1 MRQVYDVIVIGAGPA
16 GCAAARTLAK
26 ANLSVGLFD
35 KAVFPRDK
43 ICGDALIPD
52 AHHALEKLGLVER
65 VTRIAFPAQGMRLI
79 GFDGSNV
86 LVRAAGAC
94 VPRLKLDELLVKSA
108 VEGGAEFLPG
118 HELVNVVNED
128 ATKYR
133 VEFSYGAGSV
143 AARAE
148 WVLLATGAAVKP
160 IRQAGLL
167 LRAESKSFAVRQ
179 YVRNERVSKNFKELV
194 FAFDHTVKGGYG
206 WVFPGPDAIFNIG
219 IGFFGSAHKH
229 SNSRRTYERFIASL
243 PLARDLMRD
252 GEIMS
257 PLKGSPL
264 RTGLSG
270 AHLAKGGLMGIG
282 ECVGTTFPLTG
293 EGIGKA
299 METGMLAAD
308 AIINQS
314 HLGRSAVARA
324 YTLGIS
330 HLQPKYEVYR
340 KAEFL
345 FNWPYLTNKLV
356 THAAGD
362 LYFRNKLEG
371 LFNETTDPAFL
382 LTLSGWRKILFGSGN
397 EART

>member
-1 MRQVYDVIVIGAGPA
+1 M
-16 GCAAARTLAK
+16 
-26 ANLSVGLFD
+26 
-35 KAVFPRDK
+35 
-43 ICGDALIPD
+43 
-52 AHHALEKLGLVER
+52 
-65 VTRIAFPAQGMRLI
+65 
-79 GFDGSNV
+79 
-86 LVRAAGAC
+86 
-94 VPRLKLDELLVKSA
+94 
-108 VEGGAEFLPG
+108 
-118 HELVNVVNED
+118 
-128 ATKYR
+128 
-133 VEFSYGAGSV
+133 
-143 AARAE
+143 
-148 WVLLATGAAVKP
+148 
-160 IRQAGLL
+160 
-167 LRAESKSFAVRQ
+167 SKDF
-179 YVRNERVSKNFKELV
+179 NELV

-229 SNSRRTYERFIASL
+229 SNARRTYERFIAKL

-270 AHLAKGGLMGIG
+270 ARFAIGGLMGIG

-308 AIINQS
+308 AIISQS
-314 HLGRSAVARA
+314 HFGRSAVARA

-330 HLQPKYEVYR
+330 RLQPKYEVYR

-356 THAAGD
+356 THAAGN

>member
-1 MRQVYDVIVIGAGPA
+1 MIVIGAGPA
-16 GCAAARTLAK
+16 GCAAACTLAK

-79 GFDGSNV
+79 GFDGSNI
-86 LVRAAGAC
+86 LVRAVSAC

-108 VEGGAEFLPG
+108 VEDGAEFLPG

-128 ATKYR
+128 ATNYR
-133 VEFSYGAGSV
+133 VEFSYGASSV

-160 IRQAGLL
+160 IWQAGLL

-206 WVFPGPDAIFNIG
+206 WVFPGPDAIFNVG

-229 SNSRRTYERFIASL
+229 SNARRTYERFIAKM

-270 AHLAKGGLMGIG
+270 ARFATGGLMGIG

-299 METGMLAAD
+299 METGILAAD
-308 AIINQS
+308 SIISQS
-314 HLGRSAVARA
+314 HLGRSAVART
-324 YTLGIS
+324 YTTGIS
-330 HLQPKYEVYR
+330 RLQPKYDVYR

-356 THAAGD
+356 THAAGN

-382 LTLSGWRKILFGSGN
+382 LTLSGWWKILFGSGN